1 MYKYLIIPGYQGSN
15 VNHWQSHWEKKY
27 ALKADRVTLQDF
39 TNTEKRYWTT
49 SIFEQIKNSDNQ
61 YIIIAH
67 SLGALSFVHTYSRYV
82 INNVK
87 AALLVAPPD
96 VEENENAS
104 FLNEFSPVPKF
115 RFEIPVFLVASSND
129 HYCTL
134 ERAKEMA
141 QSWGAELINIG
152 AKGHINSESGIGDWP
167 EGQQLLNKLI
177 NQN

>member
-1 MYKYLIIPGYQGSN
+1 M
-15 VNHWQSHWEKKY
+15 
-27 ALKADRVTLQDF
+27 
-39 TNTEKRYWTT
+39 
-49 SIFEQIKNSDNQ
+49 
-61 YIIIAH
+61 
-67 SLGALSFVHTYSRYV
+67 
-82 INNVK
+82 
-87 AALLVAPPD
+87 APPD

-115 RFEIPVFLVASSND
+115 RFEIPVYLVASSND